1 MSPRILW
8 FLLSLCLALAA
19 LTAQRTW
26 STKLI
31 PSPLVTSPI
40 ENISLAKTPFVKQP
54 NENPAPPTILAPASR
69 QPLPPHGRAA
79 TSEGE
84 QWVAGSAATR
94 LKAYMTDFDGEDTA
108 ALEQQLEDLEEEV
121 AAADYF
127 ARANGGTL
135 SFGETMAFDDL
146 LKRQEAIHLI
156 LLQRKLATLGRL
168 TAKL

>member
-1 MSPRILW
+1 MSPRIIW

-19 LTAQRTW
+19 LTAQRNW
-26 STKLI
+26 
-31 PSPLVTSPI
+31 PSQTHPSAFVVPPLVKTPDVP
-40 ENISLAKTPFVKQP
+40 LAKSKSSAVKSTNQPEQGTMTPANSQA
-54 NENPAPPTILAPASR
+54 AP
-69 QPLPPHGRAA
+69 
-79 TSEGE
+79 EGE

-108 ALEQQLEDLEEEV
+108 ALEQRLADLEEEV